1 MFIEKM
7 EWPDGKAY
15 AAMISV
21 NLDAEYFK
29 QNGSEEEGTKQH
41 RERMS
46 LLDKL
51 MGKKKTLL

>member
-1 MFIEKM
+1 MDEAEIK
-7 EWPDGKAY
+7 
-15 AAMISV
+15 V